1 MAKYKIFLDT
11 LEVKKKDWE
20 HFVKNVK
27 TENDQKKGSK
37 VRVNRSEETS
47 RANTINLSTTFG
59 KPLQLVVFEHC
70 NV

>member
-37 VRVNRSEETS
+37 ARVNRSEETS
-47 RANTINLSTTFG
+47 RTNTINLSTTCC
-59 KPLQLVVFEHC
+59 L
-70 NV
+70 